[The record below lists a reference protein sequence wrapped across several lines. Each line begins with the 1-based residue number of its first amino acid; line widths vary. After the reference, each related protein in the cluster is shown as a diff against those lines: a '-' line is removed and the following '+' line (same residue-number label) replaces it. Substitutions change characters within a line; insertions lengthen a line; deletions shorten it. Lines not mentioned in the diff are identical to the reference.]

1 MNKINYRIL
10 LDAII
15 QAMKPIL
22 TGILIAIAVS
32 TVFLLLLAVSG
43 KLFPVVLIILSLLTI
58 LSMLIKNNYDLL
70 LLEHRRN
77 QKEVMDIL
85 KK

>member
-10 LDAII
+10 LEAII

-32 TVFLLLLAVSG
+32 TVFLFLLAVSG
-43 KLFPVVLIILSLLTI
+43 ELFPVVLLVLSLLTI
-58 LSMLIKNNYDLL
+58 LSMLIKNNYDELAL
-70 LLEHRRN
+70 KHRRN